1 MWHLIQFDF
10 AIKPLGLRKIS
21 LNETYSEGS
30 TVRYLYCV
38 YPSKF
43 CLEQEDVSALFRF
56 KFALVYGIRE
66 VPDNWKRL
74 KLNRQLEN
82 LLRANDVNLLGENK
96 YTFCEGNEWGALLVT
111 ANEVSLLANVELKIG
126 NFHNTEGWGNKCFD
140 WINIWEQ
147 H

>member
-1 MWHLIQFDF
+1 M
-10 AIKPLGLRKIS
+10 S
-21 LNETYSEGS
+21 LNETCNEGS
-30 TVRYLYCV
+30 TVRYLYRV

-43 CLEQEDVSALFRF
+43 RLEQEDVSALFRF

-96 YTFCEGNEWGALLVT
+96 YTFCEGNE
-111 ANEVSLLANVELKIG
+111 
-126 NFHNTEGWGNKCFD
+126 
-140 WINIWEQ
+140 
-147 H
+147 